1 MGFISFHNLS
11 EADRVKAT
19 ETLITQ
25 STPTQDFFFM
35 ITLSILMATFGILI
49 NSMAVVIGSML
60 VAPLLSPILSV
71 ALGIILAD
79 AKLIQRSV
87 KTILKSTGIG
97 ITASVIVT
105 LFFASE
111 IIAPEML
118 QNLEPS
124 FLYMGVAIVAG
135 FAATFA
141 LIKPQLNA
149 TLPGAAVAVALV
161 PPLAL
166 IGVGIAKFN
175 WEIVTNSLAIFT
187 LNLIGIIFASMITFS
202 LMNFYR
208 EKGIAREAII
218 EEEEKL
224 EEEKIVEKLAKEF
237 GDEDLET
244 AQTISTEGKKG
255 KQISKA

>member
-11 EADRVKAT
+11 QADRQKAT

-35 ITLSILMATFGILI
+35 IVLSILMATFGILI

-79 AKLIQRSV
+79 SKLIKRSV
-87 KTILKSTGIG
+87 QTILKSTGIG
-97 ITASVIVT
+97 VMAAALVT
-105 LFFASE
+105 LFFAPE
-111 IIAPEML
+111 VIAPEMIR
-118 QNLEPS
+118 NLEPS

-149 TLPGAAVAVALV
+149 TLPGAAIAVALI

-166 IGVGIAKFN
+166 IGVGIAKFD
-175 WEIVTNSLAIFT
+175 WEIVTNSIAIFV

-208 EKGIAREAII
+208 ERGTARETII

-224 EEEKIVEKLAKEF
+224 EGEKIAEKLAKEF
-237 GDEDLET
+237 PEEDLET
-244 AQTISTEGKKG
+244 GVSTSTISKESEK
-255 KQISKA
+255 